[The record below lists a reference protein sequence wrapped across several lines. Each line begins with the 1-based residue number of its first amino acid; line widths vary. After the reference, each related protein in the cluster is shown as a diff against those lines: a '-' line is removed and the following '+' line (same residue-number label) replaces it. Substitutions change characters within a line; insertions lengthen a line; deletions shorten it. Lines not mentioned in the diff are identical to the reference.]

1 MTVHEIIA
9 NFFFVPFLLVTIF
22 LSFIG
27 VVSMIFFHIAEAI
40 EKYTFNRS
48 S

>member
-9 NFFFVPFLLVTIF
+9 NFLFVPFLLVTIF
-22 LSFIG
+22 LSFIC
-27 VVSMIFFHIAEAI
+27 VVSMIFFHIAEAL
-40 EKYTFNRS
+40 EKYTNNQS